1 MIKAAPAILQVT
13 SIKRGM
19 WDSVYDTLQAI
30 TQQELNNTVSGNSL
44 EYERIEIEPSEQVAV
59 VNTKRTVQD
68 IQGNWFLLYGK

>member
-1 MIKAAPAILQVT
+1 MIKAAPVILQVT

-44 EYERIEIEPSEQVAV
+44 EYESIEIEPSEQVAV
-59 VNTKRTVQD
+59 VNTKHTVQD
-68 IQGNWFLLYGK
+68 IQGNWFLRYGK